1 MTSAGIP
8 APVHGPD
15 AGGPNPAQGID
26 TPKADHDADH
36 IQGAGGGLK
45 VQDGEGPIP
54 GTEAAV
60 VGQGIEEKRRRQK
73 SDQRHP
79 QRATA
84 VRGGPAV
91 LTEDT
96 IEAVVLPALL
106 EKESPD
112 LHLPD
117 DIKKKRRTRTRI
129 VKKNGT
135 GGKTES
141 GAEVRES
148 ALAAK
153 RRKVKIRNEMESA
166 SLTVRKET

>member
-8 APVHGPD
+8 APVHGRD
-15 AGGPNPAQGID
+15 AGGPNPAQGTD
-26 TPKADHDADH
+26 TPKADPDADH
-36 IQGAGGGLK
+36 IQGVGGGPK

-60 VGQGIEEKRRRQK
+60 VGRGIEEKRRRQK
-73 SDQRHP
+73 SDRRHP

-84 VRGGPAV
+84 VLGGPAV

-96 IEAVVLPALL
+96 IEAVVLPARL
-106 EKESPD
+106 EKKSPD

-117 DIKKKRRTRTRI
+117 DIKKKRRRTRI

-153 RRKVKIRNEMESA
+153 RREVKIRSEMESA